1 MKGAVD
7 MLLHLKN
14 SNADPFGQLTAL
26 VDLRKAVAQRVAEQN
41 WLRLDIELEKYAFVL
56 LSQLAGQLENEHRGS
71 RSWWE
76 RLLKSLTSALAQTQ
90 LTGISEKECA
100 VAIHETE
107 SVAPSISDTSNP
119 FIPQRLV
126 ATMDRTLR
134 ICFKLQA
141 SLEQAYSGVPELG
154 RALNIDSHAISV
166 FVEAELRAS
175 VLFQVSKLAQ
185 LAMQQA
191 KACAGLPLWT
201 AISAGV
207 CVGRCLCLRAL
218 ADAWS
223 QNLPKEG
230 TVVFC
235 EEASGDEEIPNLA
248 RGVIVARDLPVLS
261 HLALRARQLGVVF
274 ACTAESQLFQKVKGA
289 TQQGKAVRLS
299 VSPSGDVR
307 AEGVSDSELS
317 VMTGDSKPA
326 SITKPKLG
334 ELSLES
340 NKLFETARTSDNPC
354 WRRQH
359 WRGGLCAAHV
369 L

>member
-1 MKGAVD
+1 
-7 MLLHLKN
+7 MLLFAPGQVDHLLGLKH
-14 SNADPFGQLTAL
+14 SNAEPFAQLGAL
-26 VDLRKAVAQRVAEQN
+26 MDLRKAIIDRIAEQN
-41 WLRLDIELEKYAFVL
+41 WMRLDIELEKYAFVL
-56 LSQLAGQLENEHRGS
+56 LSQVAGQLEHEAKGS
-71 RSWWE
+71 HSWWD
-76 RLLKSLTSALAQTQ
+76 RLLKSLISALVQTQ
-90 LTGISEKECA
+90 LTGISQKECA
-100 VAIHETE
+100 TAIHETE
-107 SVAPSISDTSNP
+107 CVSPDIANSSKAP

-207 CVGRCLCLRAL
+207 CVGRCLRLRAL
-218 ADAWS
+218 ADTWN
-223 QNLPKEG
+223 QTLPKEG

-235 EEASGDEEIPNLA
+235 EEASGDEEIPNLI
-248 RGVIVARDLPVLS
+248 RGVVVARDLPVLS

-274 ACTAESQLFQKVKGA
+274 ACTAESQLFQKVQGA
-289 TQQGKAVRLS
+289 AQQGKAVRLS
-299 VSPSGDVR
+299 VNASGDVH
-307 AEGVSDSELS
+307 AEGVGDSELS
-317 VMTGDSKPA
+317 VSGAESKPTA
-326 SITKPKLG
+326 VKKPKLG
-334 ELSLES
+334 ELNLES
-340 NKLFETARTSDNPC
+340 NKVFETVPD
-354 WRRQH
+354 
-359 WRGGLCAAHV
+359 
-369 L
+369 